1 MDEGIFIDDLT
12 DDSLI
17 SFSGTSDDNVAV
29 YYDNESSLMMLRY
42 IPMLKMKI
50 ENIFVLI
57 IQYTIYN
64 TIC

>member
-29 YYDNESSLMMLRY
+29 YMIMSSLMMLLRY

-57 IQYTIYN
+57 IQYI
-64 TIC
+64 I

>member
-29 YYDNESSLMMLRY
+29 YYDNEFIDDAEVYTDVENENREY
-42 IPMLKMKI
+42 ICI
-50 ENIFVLI
+50 NN
-57 IQYTIYN
+57 TIYYL
-64 TIC
+64 